1 MGKSV
6 LGQWGGNGVV
16 GHNASRS
23 SPVLVD
29 SGENNWKML
38 SGGGRDNSGEYGIK
52 TDGTLWSWGYNY
64 QGSLGYPNSS
74 GSSQSSP
81 TQVGT
86 DTTWAQV
93 GGGHICALAVKT
105 DGTLWGWGNNGL
117 GNLGH
122 NNETAYDSP
131 RQVGTDTTW
140 NGVSCAYRSVCATKT
155 NGTLWTWGYNDGSC
169 LGQNN
174 NTNYSSPTQVG
185 AETDWVRASAR
196 KGTYMF
202 ASKNSSAAVG
212 RYLDKQGELWSWGTG
227 SAGVTGQGNETT
239 LSSPKQVGT
248 DATWDILTPIP
259 MSGLN
264 VSLHTKANGSLWA
277 WGNGNDG
284 KLGLNAETSYSS
296 PKQLPGTTWSSGYNA
311 YSSGIN
317 GHSGAVK
324 TTGQLYVWGTN
335 GNGSLGQNDRNERS
349 SPVQIPGTY
358 GKIHAGS
365 QFFVQVTRDSQ

>member
-1 MGKSV
+1 
-6 LGQWGGNGVV
+6 
-16 GHNASRS
+16 
-23 SPVLVD
+23 
-29 SGENNWKML
+29 
-38 SGGGRDNSGEYGIK
+38 
-52 TDGTLWSWGYNY
+52 
-64 QGSLGYPNSS
+64 
-74 GSSQSSP
+74 
-81 TQVGT
+81 
-86 DTTWAQV
+86 
-93 GGGHICALAVKT
+93 
-105 DGTLWGWGNNGL
+105 
-117 GNLGH
+117 
-122 NNETAYDSP
+122 AYSSP

-349 SPVQIPGTY
+349 SPVQIAGTY